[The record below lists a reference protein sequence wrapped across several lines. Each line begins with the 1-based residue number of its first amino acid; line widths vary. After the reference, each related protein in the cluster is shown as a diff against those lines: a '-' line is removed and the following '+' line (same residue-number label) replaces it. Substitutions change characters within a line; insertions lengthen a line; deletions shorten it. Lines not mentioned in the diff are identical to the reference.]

1 MSPDL
6 LTRLSAALEFDKQA
20 VLDAIVPA
28 HSWDAECFFQG
39 ARWESD
45 QLRPIH
51 KALIEC
57 VHQLRAYKCEDGPCQ
72 CGDCAALT
80 ALEAAL
86 REGGT

>member
-1 MSPDL
+1 MKDL
-6 LTRLSAALEFDKQA
+6 LTRLSAALEFDETRWHPHDQ
-20 VLDAIVPA
+20 IPA
-28 HSWDAECFFQG
+28 EREN
-39 ARWESD
+39 AR
-45 QLRPIH
+45 LRPIH

>member
-1 MSPDL
+1 MTPDL
-6 LTRLSAALEFDKQA
+6 LTRLSAALEFDDNLSWQEEDD
-20 VLDAIVPA
+20 LDELDRA
-28 HSWDAECFFQG
+28 CNRGQYL
-39 ARWESD
+39 ESER
-45 QLRPIH
+45 LRPIH

-86 REGGT
+86 REGEE